1 MADRIDLCPLFF
13 YRRRGSAESLIEA
26 KATVHSPGYNYLIG
40 LLTDRF
46 GIFRFFSPPD
56 RLCNKPTVQEV
67 AMGDERADIQSQLQ
81 IST

>member
-13 YRRRGSAESLIEA
+13 CRRRGSAESLIEA
-26 KATVHSPGYNYLIG
+26 EATVHRPGYNYLIG

-46 GIFRFFSPPD
+46 GIFRVFSPPD
-56 RLCNKPTVQEV
+56 RLCNKPTVLEV
-67 AMGDERADIQSQLQ
+67 AMGDESADIQSQLQ